1 MEFLNGGL
9 ERVVGG
15 GFRREW
21 TRVCLWPIHVE
32 YGRDHHN
39 TIIIL
44 QLNKIF
50 KMFKKMICNFKMM
63 LVVVILIKGIIV

>member
-9 ERVVGG
+9 EREVGG

-44 QLNKIF
+44 QLNKTL
-50 KMFKKMICNFKMM
+50 KCLKK
-63 LVVVILIKGIIV
+63 